1 MQPMTTRQLNRA
13 CHAAAQRAEIDKRV
27 SRPLSAVIG
36 TVFNMTATVATFG
49 SVLLYLIAA
58 KHFT

>member
-1 MQPMTTRQLNRA
+1 MATKKQKAKKPQPEKPRSP
-13 CHAAAQRAEIDKRV
+13 I
-27 SRPLSAVIG
+27 LSAVIG

>member
-1 MQPMTTRQLNRA
+1 MATKKQKAKKSQPEKPRSP
-13 CHAAAQRAEIDKRV
+13 I
-27 SRPLSAVIG
+27 LSAVIG